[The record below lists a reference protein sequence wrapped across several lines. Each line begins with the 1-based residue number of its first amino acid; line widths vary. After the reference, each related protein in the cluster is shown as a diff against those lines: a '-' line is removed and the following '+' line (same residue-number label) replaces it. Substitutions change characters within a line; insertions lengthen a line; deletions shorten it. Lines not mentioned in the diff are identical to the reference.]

1 MGRLRALETRGA
13 SFSAHR
19 NCHILRRARQAY
31 TAPCHNSR
39 GGGRGGA
46 PHIATAHHRKRVRR
60 FKNTAGLYAAKSL
73 NTAAYLTVNNRHVNQ
88 RALISKKLHRNGAVK
103 KAACER
109 IRMRTGFWCT
119 CLRVFL
125 SIFGPLGCF
134 ESKTGDGNL

>member
-1 MGRLRALETRGA
+1 MYAGTAISGAAGAGRRSHTAA
-13 SFSAHR
+13 A
-19 NCHILRRARQAY
+19 RR
-31 TAPCHNSR
+31 
-39 GGGRGGA
+39 
-46 PHIATAHHRKRVRR
+46 RKRVRR

-73 NTAAYLTVNNRHVNQ
+73 NTAAYLTVNNRHVNR